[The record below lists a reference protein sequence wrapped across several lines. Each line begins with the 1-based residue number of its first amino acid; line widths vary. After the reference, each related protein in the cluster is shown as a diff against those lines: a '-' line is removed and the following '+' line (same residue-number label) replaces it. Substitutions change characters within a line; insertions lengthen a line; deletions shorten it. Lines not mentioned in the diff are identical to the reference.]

1 MKRTGWIN
9 NNINN
14 PESVADHSFRT
25 AILANLFI
33 KNVPTLNSE
42 KVLKMVLMHDLGES
56 IIGDIVTEDGNH
68 TLLQQS
74 VKDNQEIEAVKM
86 LFNNLDEMTSSII
99 IEYIEQKTQE
109 SKFVKELD
117 KLEMIIQ
124 ALEYEMETGKN
135 LNSFWE
141 NVEKYFKTPEIID
154 TFKKLKTLRK
164 N

>member
-1 MKRTGWIN
+1 
-9 NNINN
+9 
-14 PESVADHSFRT
+14 
-25 AILANLFI
+25 
-33 KNVPTLNSE
+33 
-42 KVLKMVLMHDLGES
+42 MHDLGES